1 MVQELLD
8 FYYILNFLLTST
20 ENHIKLLLNVSI
32 AFIVSIFTMYLVGFY
47 NFNILIPFG
56 LISYNLILAVLN
68 YLYVRKHILS
78 YFKLIN
84 LLRGLNDFYE
94 YSKRY
99 FKKL

>member
-1 MVQELLD
+1 LP
-8 FYYILNFLLTST
+8 FNILNFLLTST